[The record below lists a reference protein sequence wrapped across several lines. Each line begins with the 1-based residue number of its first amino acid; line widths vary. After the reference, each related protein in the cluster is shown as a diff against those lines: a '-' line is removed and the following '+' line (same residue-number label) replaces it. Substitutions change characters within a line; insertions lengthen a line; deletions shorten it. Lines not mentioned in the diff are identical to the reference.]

1 MSVFVDNLFTFR
13 VLYKLVTPFKDTAA
27 FKLGIIDAD
36 GKLLRKSADFTTTEE
51 KDAFTALD
59 RFVFNL
65 KRLLVK
71 LPGGDSK
78 IKNLAAAY
86 FLIKEAHTSVVDDKL
101 ISEQLQ
107 ELANSNIVLVD
118 ETAAILEFISLFEDA
133 PVNSTGAAVSSN
145 EPVVRR
151 GKGGRRY
158 AAFNVSPEVM
168 GRFGKGKKKF
178 TKWKDYL
185 NMEDAAEKQIY
196 DYAKK
201 HPKGVLVLK
210 SGESVKAIRYNRHG
224 GGAWHKNKRVKAQP
238 EQMVVED
245 VII

>member
-1 MSVFVDNLFTFR
+1 MAVFVDNLFTFR

-27 FKLGIIDAD
+27 FKLGIIDEN
-36 GKLLRKSADFTTTEE
+36 GKLLRKSSDFTTTEE
-51 KDAFTALD
+51 KDAFTLLD
-59 RFVFNL
+59 KFVFNL
-65 KRLLVK
+65 KRLLIK
-71 LPGGDSK
+71 LPGGDAK
-78 IKNLAAAY
+78 LKNLAAAY
-86 FLIKEAHTSVVDDKL
+86 FLIKEAHDSSISDEVLERQLSEL
-101 ISEQLQ
+101 IESK
-107 ELANSNIVLVD
+107 IVLID

-133 PVNSTGAAVSSN
+133 PVNSTGPAVSST

-158 AAFNVSPEVM
+158 AAFNVSPEVLQ
-168 GRFGKGKKKF
+168 RFGKGKKKF

-210 SGESVKAIRYNRHG
+210 SGESMKALRYNRHG
-224 GGAWHKNKRVKAQP
+224 GGAWHKNKRIKARP